1 MTTVRQSASSC
12 TCEGG
17 RKTLS
22 EVQVLVGIH
31 VQLVRVEQRQLGVGV
46 LDVVHVLQGP
56 VQTVQDLGA
65 MGGDQ
70 GVAQDGLCVV
80 QVAEAAE
87 VPLGPGVH
95 DQTPAR
101 GRGTMRAYL
110 HRDLRPISS

>member
-1 MTTVRQSASSC
+1 MRLRFVK
-12 TCEGG
+12 
-17 RKTLS
+17 KTPKEHS
-22 EVQVLVGIH
+22 EVRITGGGACSYPEVVGVHVKLVG
-31 VQLVRVEQRQLGVGV
+31 VEQRQLGVCV

-65 MGGDQ
+65 VGGDQ

-101 GRGTMRAYL
+101 DRGMMG
-110 HRDLRPISS
+110 

>member
-1 MTTVRQSASSC
+1 M
-12 TCEGG
+12 
-17 RKTLS
+17 
-22 EVQVLVGIH
+22 
-31 VQLVRVEQRQLGVGV
+31 QLVRVEQRQLGVGV

-95 DQTPAR
+95 DQTPGR
-101 GRGTMRAYL
+101 GRGTMR
-110 HRDLRPISS
+110 

>member
-1 MTTVRQSASSC
+1 MYP
-12 TCEGG
+12 
-17 RKTLS
+17 
-22 EVQVLVGIH
+22 EVVGVHVKLVG
-31 VQLVRVEQRQLGVGV
+31 VEQRQLGVGV

-65 MGGDQ
+65 VGGDQ

-101 GRGTMRAYL
+101 DREWWVNSSGPSGVKTMMCL
-110 HRDLRPISS
+110 SLTMHS

>member
-1 MTTVRQSASSC
+1 ACCQSGPLRVSYP
-12 TCEGG
+12 
-17 RKTLS
+17 
-22 EVQVLVGIH
+22 EVVGIH

-65 MGGDQ
+65 VGCDQ
-70 GVAQDGLCVV
+70 GVGHDGLCIV
-80 QVAEAAE
+80 QVAEGAE

-101 GRGTMRAYL
+101 GRWIHSLFVQVVPPPRPQP
-110 HRDLRPISS
+110 RNELR